1 MLRLAT
7 YVIGLVMFCTGA
19 IHSAVYLNL
28 IPSGF
33 TVTEYIIFMS
43 KHTETY
49 GIPLGAILIQLS
61 VTYSKKA
68 N

>member
-1 MLRLAT
+1 MLRFVT
-7 YVIGLVMFCTGA
+7 YLIGFFMLCTGT
-19 IHSAVYLNL
+19 IHSAVFLNL

-33 TVTEYIIFMS
+33 TVTEYIVFMS

-61 VTYSKKA
+61 ATKSKKA